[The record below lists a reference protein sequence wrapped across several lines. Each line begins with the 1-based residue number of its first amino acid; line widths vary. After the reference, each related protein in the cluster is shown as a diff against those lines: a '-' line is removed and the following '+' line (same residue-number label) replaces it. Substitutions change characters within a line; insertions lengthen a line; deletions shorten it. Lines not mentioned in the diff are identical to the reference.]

1 MFSRNIVQFFSQGAQ
16 GFKGLPLSSHLTWG
30 YYFSVEVI
38 RRLKMVLTKG
48 FKVIDRLGRARTLVL
63 SRRLW

>member
-1 MFSRNIVQFFSQGAQ
+1 M
-16 GFKGLPLSSHLTWG
+16 G
-30 YYFSVEVI
+30 YYFSVEGI

-63 SRRLW
+63 ARRLW